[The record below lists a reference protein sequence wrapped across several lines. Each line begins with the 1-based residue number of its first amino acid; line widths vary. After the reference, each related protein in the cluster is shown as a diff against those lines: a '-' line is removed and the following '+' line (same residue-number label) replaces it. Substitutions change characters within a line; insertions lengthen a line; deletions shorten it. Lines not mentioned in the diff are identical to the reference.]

1 MPVIF
6 IWTETLQF
14 LQQVKQKSS
23 TLENSTLRDEIEN
36 EMMSVWWS
44 LLKFQPADTKI
55 WAKESALLFEMFF
68 EIGSDGRTLNS
79 LVLCPEFFNL
89 NTRNNT

>member
-6 IWTETLQF
+6 IWTETVQF

-55 WAKESALLFEMFF
+55 
-68 EIGSDGRTLNS
+68 
-79 LVLCPEFFNL
+79 
-89 NTRNNT
+89 